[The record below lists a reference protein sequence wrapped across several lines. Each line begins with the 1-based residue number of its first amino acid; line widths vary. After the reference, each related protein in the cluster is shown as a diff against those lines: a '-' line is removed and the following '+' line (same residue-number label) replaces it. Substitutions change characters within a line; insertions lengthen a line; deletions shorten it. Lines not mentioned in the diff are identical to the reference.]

1 MDKIDFQSDIKASM
15 AVWVE
20 GLGLRYPAPMVGL
33 WATGWGLFGQV
44 NSQAVDSRLGF
55 RNTIR
60 MSPKLEIVVII

>member
-1 MDKIDFQSDIKASM
+1 M

-44 NSQAVDSRLGF
+44 NLQSVVSKLGF
-55 RNTIR
+55 RKIYEFPNKECL
-60 MSPKLEIVVII
+60 SPELEIVVII

>member
-1 MDKIDFQSDIKASM
+1 MNCVKRNVKASM

-44 NSQAVDSRLGF
+44 QTSCNLEDKF
-55 RNTIR
+55 
-60 MSPKLEIVVII
+60 KL